1 MLGRRAANAARKEA
15 AVRLAALELSEQ
27 VGYSAVS
34 MADIAQR
41 SGVAERTVF
50 RTFGS
55 KAGIFWHDPF
65 LQRLVHHLDPA
76 TAALDPLAAVSESA
90 AAAAREM
97 TRQDRDLEARRRA
110 LILSEPDLLGV
121 GTQSM
126 GRDIGELARRITPP
140 DADAE
145 QQRRLSLFALFA
157 AMALAFVRMAPD
169 KPVDDWITGLHE
181 ALSLAAFG
189 PLTGTTNHS
198 PKGSR
203 PRPQV

>member
-1 MLGRRAANAARKEA
+1 MEEQERAGTPGKRAANAARKEA

-27 VGYSAVS
+27 LGFSAIS
-34 MADIAQR
+34 MADIAKR

-65 LQRLVHHLDPA
+65 LQRLVHHVDPG
-76 TAALDPLAAVSESA
+76 TAPLDPLAAVSGSA

-97 TRQDRDLEARRRA
+97 TQQDRDLEARRRE
-110 LILSEPDLLGV
+110 LVLSEPDLLGV

-126 GRDIGELARRITPP
+126 GRNLGELVRRITPP
-140 DADAE
+140 DSDPE
-145 QQRRLSLFALFA
+145 QRRRLSLFALFA
-157 AMALAFVRMAPD
+157 AMALASVRMDPG
-169 KPVDDWITGLHE
+169 KPVDDWIAELHD

-189 PLTGTTNHS
+189 PLSG
-198 PKGSR
+198 
-203 PRPQV
+203 V

>member
-1 MLGRRAANAARKEA
+1 M
-15 AVRLAALELSEQ
+15 RLAALELSEQ

-76 TAALDPLAAVSESA
+76 TAPLDPLTAVSDAA

-97 TRQDRDLEARRRA
+97 TQQDRDLEARRRA
-110 LILSEPDLLGV
+110 LILSEPDLMGV

-126 GRDIGELARRITPP
+126 GRNIGELAQRITPS
-140 DADAE
+140 DAGAE

-157 AMALAFVRMAPD
+157 AVALAFVRMDPA
-169 KPVDDWITGLHE
+169 KPVEDWITGLRE

-189 PLTGTTNHS
+189 PLTGTTNH
-198 PKGSR
+198 P
-203 PRPQV
+203 PQGE